1 MGLELSTANGERNVA
16 ELLYLKQ
23 LTQVIGESAFW
34 HLELYGIALAGD
46 VHTVRHNTHLQN
58 ISC

>member
-46 VHTVRHNTHLQN
+46 VHTVRHNAHL
-58 ISC
+58 